1 MNAKVK
7 QLSDFDDP
15 NAQVTGKKRY
25 FIFDSQIFQ
34 KKKWMSIYFQVRFK
48 TMTNKNDK

>member
-34 KKKWMSIYFQVRFK
+34 KKKMNVNLFSSAI
-48 TMTNKNDK
+48 